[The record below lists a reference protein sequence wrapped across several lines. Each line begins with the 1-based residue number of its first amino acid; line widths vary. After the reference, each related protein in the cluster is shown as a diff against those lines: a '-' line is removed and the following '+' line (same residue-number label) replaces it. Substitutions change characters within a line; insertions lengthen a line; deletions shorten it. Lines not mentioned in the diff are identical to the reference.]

1 MEKKGLLLIAAV
13 FGVELA
19 GIKRRIEVA
28 GIRVGVAID
37 RGPRPVQALLNLL
50 DHDQR
55 FLRGSTRFG

>member
-19 GIKRRIEVA
+19 GIKRGIEVA
-28 GIRVGVAID
+28 GIGVGVAID

-55 FLRGSTRFG
+55 FLGGSTRFG